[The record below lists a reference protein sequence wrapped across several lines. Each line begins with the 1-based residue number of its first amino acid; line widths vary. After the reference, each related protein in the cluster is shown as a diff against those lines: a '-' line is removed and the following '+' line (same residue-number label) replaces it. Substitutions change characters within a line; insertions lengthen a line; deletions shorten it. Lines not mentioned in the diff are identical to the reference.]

1 MKYIIVLC
9 DGMADWSIKSLN
21 DKTLLQH
28 SHTPNMDMLAR
39 KGRTGQLLTI
49 PAGFNAGSEVANLSI
64 LGYDVSE
71 IYQGR
76 ASLEAAGIGIDLQED
91 DLVLRCNLVNI
102 EDDKL
107 NSHSAGDITT
117 EEAEVLIK
125 YLQEHL
131 GGDRIKF
138 YVGKEY
144 RHIVVLKGGNK
155 QIYCTPPHDI
165 VSKPYTDYLPKA
177 EVVDAEDSANL
188 IMDLL
193 KQSQDL
199 LATHP
204 LNIKRANSGKLTA
217 NSIWLWSPGCMP
229 QMKSFSAMYP
239 DIQRGTIISA
249 TDLII
254 GIGRCV
260 GFRCVKMSGESD
272 LADTNYK
279 NKVKEALSVLATDN
293 LVYLHIDAPDEAG
306 HAGDIAKK
314 QLSIENIDK
323 YVVGPIYESTKDWEE
338 PVTIAVLPDHFTP
351 CEIRTHT
358 TEAVPFLIYHKGI
371 VADKVDK
378 FSEVDCAM
386 GGYGVLKANEFMNIF
401 LGL

>member
-9 DGMADWSIKSLN
+9 DGMADWPIKSLN
-21 DKTLLQH
+21 NKTLLQYA
-28 SHTPNMDMLAR
+28 HTPNMDMLAL

-49 PAGFNAGSEVANLSI
+49 PSGFNAGSEVANLSI
-64 LGYDVSE
+64 LGYNVSE

-76 ASLEAAGIGIDLQED
+76 ASLEAIGIGIDIRED

-102 EDDKL
+102 EDSTL

-117 EEAEVLIK
+117 EEADILIT

-131 GGDRIKF
+131 GNDKIKF
-138 YVGKEY
+138 YVGKQY
-144 RHIVVLKGGNK
+144 RHIVVVKGGKK

-165 VSKPYTDYLPKA
+165 VSQPYSDYLPQAKTSEA
-177 EVVDAEDSANL
+177 EESANL
-188 IMDLL
+188 ITDLI
-193 KQSQDL
+193 KQSQGL
-199 LATHP
+199 LASHP
-204 LNIKRANSGKLTA
+204 LNIVRANAGKLTA
-217 NSIWLWSPGCMP
+217 NSIWLWSPGSRP
-229 QMKSFSAMYP
+229 QMNSLSTMYP
-239 DIQRGTIISA
+239 NIQRRTIISA

-254 GIGRCV
+254 GIGRCA
-260 GFRCVKMSGESD
+260 GFRCIKMNGETD
-272 LADTNYK
+272 LGGTNYK
-279 NKVKEALSVLATDN
+279 NKVKEALSALATDN

-306 HAGDIAKK
+306 HAGNVAKK

-323 YVVGPIYESTKDWEE
+323 YVIGPLYESTKDWNE
-338 PVTIAVLPDHFTP
+338 PVSIAILPDHLTP

-358 TEAVPFLIYHKGI
+358 KDAVPFLIYHKGI

-378 FSEVDCAM
+378 FSEIDCAM
-386 GGYGVLKANEFMNIF
+386 GDYGVLRANEFMNVF